1 MRCAREEE
9 EDTPKRRSGVSM
21 LVLKVMGREDE
32 TRWEVKPFSAS
43 EETHASLDSEAD
55 AKSVRRRGRLVRP
68 KDATSKGTLAFKR
81 SLHRLAWG

>member
-43 EETHASLDSEAD
+43 EETHASLI
-55 AKSVRRRGRLVRP
+55 RLRGRRKVSP
-68 KDATSKGTLAFKR
+68 KEREAREAEGRDE
-81 SLHRLAWG
+81 

>member
-1 MRCAREEE
+1 
-9 EDTPKRRSGVSM
+9 
-21 LVLKVMGREDE
+21 LKVMGREDE

-81 SLHRLAWG
+81 SLYGLRVSLTEPRGLKLELRCEEEAIS